1 MMSPK
6 CRRRTACVVR
16 FSTVIVALHFA
27 SDARAFE
34 YWQAKTFKECDAHL
48 RDQPTAY
55 PCYRIIARRE
65 QSWLG
70 GIRHLEGRLALTP
83 RDDLSRLALGTL
95 MADIYDERAEQM
107 MRQAAESL
115 AAKNEHEIEGQVRL
129 ELCTILGRQERV
141 AEADAELN
149 RAAEAAE
156 LADSDSLRGYVEF
169 HRGVSAGAHNNHAVA
184 WDHFRKVE
192 AGLQPGSSIHLRW
205 LVLSALGDEARAL
218 GRYVEALEYHRRGA
232 EILHATGDYYNEA
245 VLLVAIHSDIVQIK
259 ANQEIVG
266 HDASER
272 DAFEKAL
279 SAARLGGNLAASQFL
294 LFGAA
299 QSNDM
304 PVAQRLD
311 LLDRALAD
319 ARRMR
324 SPKQIGYVLRYKAY
338 VLASNF
344 PSRRPE
350 AEAILR
356 EAMGAARR
364 AGDTEQ
370 MARTMLQQATIHIN
384 AGERERA
391 LSEWLAMLDMVE
403 KIRDHEPD
411 EMVRAGI
418 QSQWAFIY
426 YRVARYFLQQ
436 PGPGAAPEDVDRA
449 LSVIERM
456 RARTLLDSLDAAG
469 AATGGSASD
478 SSKERAEVLQG
489 IVREQRGLL
498 SPVLTEDERTQRLSR
513 LEQLEAR
520 EVYLR
525 DRIARVEPAFAALRT
540 PVIPSIR
547 QLQEALAPEE
557 ALLSFQSD
565 LDGSQTGWGLL
576 ITQDTARSF
585 PVPNR
590 TSLNDEV
597 SLFLG
602 LMERRDGSEAA
613 GAARLYTDLMEPTLA
628 DLASTITRL
637 VVIPD
642 GPLHKVPFDVLRR
655 GREGEPLANRFEI
668 SLAPSCATWLRWSQ
682 AQRSEAES
690 PVLAL
695 ADPTLSTGAGVP
707 AGYRA
712 ATLASGLSLGPL
724 PHARQ
729 EARSVVSRLGGG
741 SRLVLGGDAT
751 ERFIKTVELSR
762 FRMLHLAAHAV
773 VDEPHPERSALLLA
787 PGADDEDGLLQIRE
801 IVNLDLKGRLVILSS
816 CSSASGTMVEG
827 EGVMGLARA
836 FFQAGAV
843 AVVGSLWPLRDDE
856 AAGLV
861 EEMADHL
868 GSGASIS
875 AALAAARR
883 ERIKEGAPAASW
895 AGLVVLGEGDFVP
908 LPGGAAS
915 TGSAPSFV
923 ALTAALILLG
933 GALLIRQARRR
944 RTTWSG

>member
-1 MMSPK
+1 M
-6 CRRRTACVVR
+6 AAV
-16 FSTVIVALHFA
+16 LFA
-27 SDARAFE
+27 PNAYAFE
-34 YWQAKTFKECDAHL
+34 YWQARTFKECDAHL

-65 QSWLG
+65 QSWLD
-70 GIRHLEGRLALTP
+70 GIRHLERRLALAP

-95 MADIYDERAEQM
+95 MADIYDERAEQV

-115 AAKNEHEIEGQVRL
+115 AARNEREIEGYVRL
-129 ELCTILGRQERV
+129 ELFATLAMQGRLT
-141 AEADAELN
+141 EADAELD
-149 RAAEAAE
+149 RAAEDAE
-156 LADSDSLRGYVEF
+156 LSGSDSLKDYVEF
-169 HRGVSAGAHNNHAVA
+169 NRGVSAFYHGDHAVA
-184 WDHFRKVE
+184 WNQYKKVE

-205 LVLSALGDEARAL
+205 LVLSGLGDEAGAM
-218 GRYVEALEYHRRGA
+218 GRHDEALEYHRHAA
-232 EILHATGDYYNEA
+232 EILHATRDYYNEA
-245 VLLVAIHSDIVQIK
+245 FLLVKIYSDSVRIDAHQGIAGHS
-259 ANQEIVG
+259 
-266 HDASER
+266 ASAR
-272 DAFEKAL
+272 DAFAKAL
-279 SAARLGGNLAASQFL
+279 RAARLGGNLAASEFL

-299 QSNDM
+299 QSTDT

-311 LLDRALAD
+311 LLDRALTD
-319 ARRMR
+319 ARRMQN
-324 SPKQIGYVLRYKAY
+324 PEQIGYVLRYKAY
-338 VLASNF
+338 VLASSF

-350 AEAILR
+350 AEAILQGAF
-356 EAMGAARR
+356 EAARR

-370 MARTMLQQATIHIN
+370 MARAMLQQATIHIN

-403 KIRDHEPD
+403 RIRDHEPD

-426 YRVARYFLQQ
+426 YRVAGYFLQQ
-436 PGPGAAPEDVDRA
+436 PGPGTPIEGMDHA

-469 AATGGSASD
+469 AATGGSSSD
-478 SSKERAEVLQG
+478 LSKERAEVLRR

-498 SPVLTEDERTQRLSR
+498 SPVLSEDERTRRLSG

-525 DRIARVEPAFAALRT
+525 EQIARVEPPFAALRT

-565 LDGSQTGWGLL
+565 LDVSKTGWALL
-576 ITQDTARSF
+576 ITRDTTRVF
-585 PVPNR
+585 PLPDR
-590 TSLNDEV
+590 ASLNDEV

-602 LMERRDGSEAA
+602 LLERRDGSEAA
-613 GAARLYTDLMEPTLA
+613 GAARLYTDLMEPALA
-628 DLASTITRL
+628 GLSPTITRL
-637 VVIPD
+637 VIIPD
-642 GPLHKVPFDVLRR
+642 GPLHSVPFDVLRP
-655 GREGEPLANRFEI
+655 GAGGEPLASRFEI
-668 SLAPSCATWLRWSQ
+668 SLAPSCSTWLRWSR
-682 AQRSEAES
+682 AQRTEAPS

-695 ADPTLSTGAGVP
+695 ADPTLSAGPGAP

-724 PHARQ
+724 PRARQ

-741 SRLVLGGDAT
+741 SRLVVGSDAT
-751 ERFIKTVELSR
+751 ERSIKTAELNQ
-762 FRMLHLAAHAV
+762 FRMLHLAVHAV
-773 VDEPHPERSALLLA
+773 VDEQHPERSALLLA
-787 PGADDEDGLLQIRE
+787 PGADDEDGLLQVRE
-801 IVNLDLKGRLVILSS
+801 IVNLDLRGRLVILSS

-827 EGVMGLARA
+827 EGVLGLARA

-843 AVVGSLWPLRDDE
+843 AVVGSLWPLRDQE
-856 AAGLV
+856 AAALV
-861 EEMADHL
+861 EDMAAHL

-883 ERIKEGAPAASW
+883 SRIKAGAPAASW
-895 AGLVVLGEGDFVP
+895 AGLVVLGDGGFVP
-908 LPGGAAS
+908 LPGGVP
-915 TGSAPSFV
+915 SAGR
-923 ALTAALILLG
+923 TAAFAALVAVLVLLG
-933 GALLIRQARRR
+933 GGLLIRHARRR
-944 RTTWSG
+944 RATLNA

>member
-1 MMSPK
+1 M
-6 CRRRTACVVR
+6 RRRRAALLAR
-16 FSTVIVALHFA
+16 FSAVIVAWLFA
-27 SDARAFE
+27 PHAHASE
-34 YWQAKTFKECDAHL
+34 YWQARTFKECDAHL

-65 QSWLG
+65 QSWLD
-70 GIRHLEGRLALTP
+70 GIRHLESRLALAP

-95 MADIYDERAEQM
+95 MADIYDERAEQVI
-107 MRQAAESL
+107 RQVAESL
-115 AAKNEHEIEGQVRL
+115 AARNEHEIEGYVRL
-129 ELCTILGRQERV
+129 ELFSTLARQEKL
-141 AEADAELN
+141 AEADAELD
-149 RAAEAAE
+149 RAAEDAE
-156 LADSDSLRGYVEF
+156 LSGSDSLRDYVEF
-169 HRGVSAGAHNNHAVA
+169 NRGVSAFYHGDHAVA
-184 WDHFRKVE
+184 WNQYKKVE

-205 LVLSALGDEARAL
+205 LVLSALGDEAGAM
-218 GRYVEALEYHRRGA
+218 GRHDEALEYHRRA
-232 EILHATGDYYNEA
+232 AQILHVTRDYYNEA
-245 VLLVAIHSDIVQIK
+245 ILLAKVHSDTVRVDAQSGL
-259 ANQEIVG
+259 APRSSSQQET
-266 HDASER
+266 
-272 DAFEKAL
+272 FEEAL
-279 SAARLGGNLAASQFL
+279 RAARLGGNLAASEFL

-299 QSNDM
+299 QSTDT
-304 PVAQRLD
+304 PIAQRLD
-311 LLDRALAD
+311 LLEQALAD
-319 ARRMR
+319 ARRMH
-324 SPKQIGYVLRYKAY
+324 SPGQVGYVLRYKAY
-338 VLASNF
+338 VLASNV

-350 AEAILR
+350 AEAILQGAL
-356 EAMGAARR
+356 EAARR

-403 KIRDHEPD
+403 RIRDHEPD

-426 YRVARYFLQQ
+426 YRVAGYFLQQ
-436 PGPGAAPEDVDRA
+436 PGPGASPEDVDHA

-456 RARTLLDSLDAAG
+456 RARTLLNSLDAAG
-469 AATGGSASD
+469 ASTGGSPSEF
-478 SSKERAEVLQG
+478 SKERAGVLQW

-498 SPVLTEDERTQRLSR
+498 SPVLTEDERTRRLSR

-525 DRIARVEPAFAALRT
+525 EQIARVEPAFAALRT

-547 QLQEALAPEE
+547 QLQEALAPQE

-565 LDGSQTGWGLL
+565 LDSSQIGWGLL
-576 ITQDTARSF
+576 ITHDTARSF

-597 SLFLG
+597 SLFAG
-602 LMERRDGSEAA
+602 LLERRDDSEAA
-613 GAARLYTDLMEPTLA
+613 GAARLYADLLEPALA
-628 DLASTITRL
+628 DLSSETTRL
-637 VVIPD
+637 VIIPD
-642 GPLHKVPFDVLRR
+642 GPLHRVPFDVLRR
-655 GREGEPLANRFEI
+655 GADGDPLASRFEI
-668 SLAPSCATWLRWSQ
+668 TLAPSCSTWLRWSR
-682 AQRSEAES
+682 AQRVDAPA

-695 ADPTLSTGAGVP
+695 ADPTLTARPGGP

-724 PHARQ
+724 PRARQ

-741 SRLVLGGDAT
+741 SLLVVGGDAT
-751 ERFIKTVELSR
+751 ERFIKTAELNR

-843 AVVGSLWPLRDDE
+843 AVVGSLWPLRDEE
-856 AAGLV
+856 AAALV
-861 EEMADHL
+861 EDMSAHL
-868 GSGASIS
+868 AGGASIS

-883 ERIKEGAPAASW
+883 GRIKAGAPAAAW
-895 AGLVVLGEGDFVP
+895 AGLVVLGDGGFVP
-908 LPGGAAS
+908 LPGGVPSAGRTS
-915 TGSAPSFV
+915 TF
-923 ALTAALILLG
+923 AALVAVLVLLG
-933 GALLIRQARRR
+933 CGLLIHHARRHR
-944 RTTWSG
+944 STLNS